1 MVPHGFPMVP
11 MGSHQIL
18 WSVPPGT
25 TRGLIQ
31 KKSFPWFIA
40 SVKSFFWFSFLMDFL
55 RFCLECRVRLQW
67 FIPQVPGNRRVDDCI
82 VNSITQA
89 PIIICVPKRVH
100 DHFEIR
106 TTTPLPSA
114 DQRYQAQ
121 IERLQR
127 WRTSRPPYWRR
138 NLSEVARYPRVG
150 ICESIE
156 AR

>member
-1 MVPHGFPMVP
+1 MVC
-11 MGSHQIL
+11 
-18 WSVPPGT
+18 T
-25 TRGLIQ
+25 TRDHQGTNS
-31 KKSFPWFIA
+31 KKFPLVYCFGKIVVWFI
-40 SVKSFFWFSFLMDFL
+40 FLMDFL
-55 RFCLECRVRLQW
+55 RFCLECRVRPQRL
-67 FIPQVPGNRRVDDCI
+67 IPQVPGNRRVDDCI

-89 PIIICVPKRVH
+89 PIIICVPKRAH
-100 DHFEIR
+100 DHFPIR

-121 IERLQR
+121 TERLQR

-150 ICESIE
+150 ICESIV